1 MAKIPVIA
9 IVGPTALGKSD
20 LAVSLAKKINGEIIS
35 ADSRQVYKGMDI
47 GTGKITPKEMRGIP
61 HYMLDIAYPER
72 RINVVDYTKLAKQI
86 ILDINHRGRI
96 PIMCGGTG
104 FYIEELLFPSGLPEV
119 KANNKL
125 RNKLSKLS
133 TERLFLMLKKADVR
147 RAKEID
153 PKNKVRIIRA
163 LEIIESLG
171 KVPARKKVVS
181 PFNVKFIELDAP
193 IDFIQKKIRQR
204 LNKRMKAGLVTE
216 GKRLLRS
223 GLSHKE
229 MQSFGLEYIWLS
241 LLLEKRISK
250 KEFMTGLEND
260 IAQYARRQ
268 KTWFKKMLRNK
279 KTLTLNTEKLSKK
292 GLLYKTLDF
301 I

>member
-1 MAKIPVIA
+1 MKIKVIA

-35 ADSRQVYKGMDI
+35 ADSRQVYKSMDI
-47 GTGKITPKEMRGIP
+47 GTGKITNREMHKVP
-61 HYMLDIAYPER
+61 HYMLDIAYPKR
-72 RINVVDYTKLAKQI
+72 RINVADYTKLARQI
-86 ILDINHRGRI
+86 ILDIHNRKKI
-96 PIMCGGTG
+96 PIVCGGTG

-119 KANNKL
+119 RANNKL
-125 RNKLSKLS
+125 REKLSKLS
-133 TERLFLMLKKADVR
+133 TEKLFLMLQKTDAR

-181 PFNVKFIELDAP
+181 PFDVRFIELDAP
-193 IDFIQKKIRQR
+193 IDFIQKRIKQR
-204 LNKRMKAGLVTE
+204 LNKRIKAGLMSE
-216 GKRLLRS
+216 GKKLLRS
-223 GLSHKE
+223 GLSHKQME
-229 MQSFGLEYIWLS
+229 SFGLEYNWLS
-241 LLLEKRISK
+241 LLLAKRISR
-250 KEFMTGLEND
+250 KEFTTGLEND

-268 KTWFKKMLRNK
+268 KTWFRKMLKNK
-279 KTLTLNTEKLSKK
+279 KVLTLNTEKLSKK
-292 GLLYKTLDF
+292 DLLYKTLDF

>member
-1 MAKIPVIA
+1 VKIKVIA

-35 ADSRQVYKGMDI
+35 ADSRQVYKSMDI
-47 GTGKITPKEMRGIP
+47 GTGKITNREMHKVP
-61 HYMLDIAYPER
+61 HYMLDIAYPKR
-72 RINVVDYTKLAKQI
+72 RINVADYTKLARQI
-86 ILDINHRGRI
+86 ILDIHNRKKI
-96 PIMCGGTG
+96 PIVCGGTG

-119 KANNKL
+119 RANNKL
-125 RNKLSKLS
+125 REKLSKLS
-133 TERLFLMLKKADVR
+133 TEKLFLMLQKTDAR

-181 PFNVKFIELDAP
+181 PFDVRFIELDAP
-193 IDFIQKKIRQR
+193 IDFIQKRIKQR
-204 LNKRMKAGLVTE
+204 LNKRIKAGLMSE
-216 GKRLLRS
+216 GKKLLRS
-223 GLSHKE
+223 GLSHKQME
-229 MQSFGLEYIWLS
+229 SFGLEYNWLS
-241 LLLEKRISK
+241 LLLAKRISR
-250 KEFMTGLEND
+250 KEFTTGLEND

-268 KTWFKKMLRNK
+268 KTWFRKMLKNK
-279 KTLTLNTEKLSKK
+279 KVLTLNTEKLSKK
-292 GLLYKTLDF
+292 DLLYKTLDF